1 MYGPIQA
8 LQCIK
13 SVPCV
18 DIRIKWTH
26 IWEVSYDFVYF
37 IALGP
42 VWAMSHVPV
51 PVTFSFPLST
61 IKSNNWVQIK
71 RVEMLYDN
79 FVFWLVGLTEW
90 CKCPLQLNLSSFG
103 KIWKILHCSCTCL
116 CALILTW
123 RSWHYLGFHC
133 LCHSLS
139 SVTIILFMRKCS
151 KDIVTKLRII
161 SLCDFFFD
169 KKKLFEVTFSKE
181 YNQFMLNNVLWLL
194 RLFRF

>member
-1 MYGPIQA
+1 MI
-8 LQCIK
+8 LCILLHW
-13 SVPCV
+13 VLC
-18 DIRIKWTH
+18 
-26 IWEVSYDFVYF
+26 E
-37 IALGP
+37 L
-42 VWAMSHVPV
+42 WAMFQ
-51 PVTFSFPLST
+51 VTFSFPLST

-151 KDIVTKLRII
+151 KDIVIYQPTKKVLVTKLRII
-161 SLCDFFFD
+161 SLCDFFLT
-169 KKKLFEVTFSKE
+169 KKSYLKWLFQR
-181 YNQFMLNNVLWLL
+181 NIINLCLIINVLWLL